1 MSNRGAGRLI
11 LVATPIGNLGDMT
24 ARATEVLATADV
36 VCCEDT
42 RRTRALLSALGVAA
56 GGRLVSVHGHNE
68 AARAA
73 QVVGWLTEG
82 RTVALVSDAG
92 TPAVSDPGARIV
104 AAAVGAGQSV
114 TVAPGP
120 SAVLGALVVSG
131 LPTERFCVEGF
142 LPRRG
147 AERRTRLE
155 ALAVEERTTV
165 LLESPQ
171 RLAGTLADLA
181 RALGARPLAVVREL
195 TKLHEEVWRGDLVE
209 AAAAFADREV
219 RGEVVLVFGGAREAA
234 SPSDQMVAAAVAVRL
249 AEGASVRDAA
259 EAVATTLGVPHRRAY
274 RAALAA
280 RDDARPRG

>member
-1 MSNRGAGRLI
+1 MSDRGAGRLI
-11 LVATPIGNLGDMT
+11 LVATPIGNLGDVT
-24 ARATEVLATADV
+24 ARAAEVLATADV

-42 RRTRALLSALGVAA
+42 RRTRALLSALGIAA

-73 QVVGWLTEG
+73 QVVGWLSAG

-92 TPAVSDPGARIV
+92 TPAVSDPGARLV
-104 AAAVGAGQSV
+104 AAAIEAGQDV

-147 AERRTRLE
+147 VERRTRLE
-155 ALAVEERTTV
+155 ALRVEERTSV

-171 RLAGTLADLA
+171 RLADTLADLA
-181 RALGARPLAVVREL
+181 GVIGARPLAVVREL

-209 AAAAFADREV
+209 AAATFADREV
-219 RGEVVLVFGGAREAA
+219 RGEVVVVLGGVRDT
-234 SPSDQMVAAAVAVRL
+234 SPPSDQEVAAAVAARL

-259 EAVATTLGVPHRRAY
+259 GAVALALGVPHRRAY

-280 RDDARPRG
+280 REDTRAGG